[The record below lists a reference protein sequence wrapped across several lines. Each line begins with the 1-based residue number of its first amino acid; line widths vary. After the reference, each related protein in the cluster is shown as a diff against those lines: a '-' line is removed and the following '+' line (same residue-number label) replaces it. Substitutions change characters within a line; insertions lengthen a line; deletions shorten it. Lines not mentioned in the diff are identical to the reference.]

1 MSVSGAF
8 AQGSR
13 MAEWGEDQWYTEP
26 DEDCMSPEDIEEEM
40 AERQRESGTTM
51 KIYGDLTR
59 GTDAE
64 IQAAARAVFE
74 TRDDPNRD
82 PASA

>member
-1 MSVSGAF
+1 
-8 AQGSR
+8 
-13 MAEWGEDQWYTEP
+13 
-26 DEDCMSPEDIEEEM
+26 
-40 AERQRESGTTM
+40 M

-74 TRDDPNRD
+74 TRDDHNRD

>member
-1 MSVSGAF
+1 
-8 AQGSR
+8 
-13 MAEWGEDQWYTEP
+13 
-26 DEDCMSPEDIEEEM
+26 
-40 AERQRESGTTM
+40 M

-74 TRDDPNRD
+74 TRDE

>member
-1 MSVSGAF
+1 
-8 AQGSR
+8 
-13 MAEWGEDQWYTEP
+13 
-26 DEDCMSPEDIEEEM
+26 
-40 AERQRESGTTM
+40 M

-64 IQAAARAVFE
+64 FEAAARAVFE
-74 TRDDPNRD
+74 TRD